1 MHRIRQEEQSLRF
14 GDLFA
19 GGGGVSTGALAVPGV
34 NVVWALNHSKVAI
47 ECHAKNHPETKHYQ
61 ADIRTQDVSELEEVD
76 VLWAS
81 TECTQHS
88 KAKGGADKEIGSYTL
103 GWEILRY
110 IHHCRPSVIHIEN
123 VIEILAHF

>member
-1 MHRIRQEEQSLRF
+1 MHRLIQNNKKLRF

-19 GGGGVSTGALAVPGV
+19 GGGGVTTGALAVEDV
-34 NVVWALNHSKVAI
+34 EVVWALNHSKVAI

-76 VLWAS
+76 ILWAS

-88 KAKGGADKEIGSYTL
+88 RAKGGGDKEIGSYTL

-110 IHHCRPSVIHIEN
+110 IVHCKPMVIHIEN
-123 VIEILAHF
+123 ESTCTT